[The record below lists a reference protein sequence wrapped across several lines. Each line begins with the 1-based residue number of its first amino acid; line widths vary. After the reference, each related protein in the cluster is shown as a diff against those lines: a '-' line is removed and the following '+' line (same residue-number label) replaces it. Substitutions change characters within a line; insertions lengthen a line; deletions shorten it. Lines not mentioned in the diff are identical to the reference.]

1 MFPQTNKVTRS
12 ICCSF
17 LTKGKRWTSHI
28 VKEWSIISLD
38 NGSQQAGRQHKQ
50 WFPQQQFN
58 PLALKPDTKCT
69 KERGLRWINP
79 PNLKI
84 KQKKKEDLLCKKVL
98 YLRLK
103 SVRPASRPQPLFV
116 ISPHVPQQTTTSL
129 SSARHLMGQ
138 LMPFRSAHYTERG
151 RGRGMVRRLIY

>member
-1 MFPQTNKVTRS
+1 M
-12 ICCSF
+12 
-17 LTKGKRWTSHI
+17 
-28 VKEWSIISLD
+28 
-38 NGSQQAGRQHKQ
+38 
-50 WFPQQQFN
+50 
-58 PLALKPDTKCT
+58 
-69 KERGLRWINP
+69 
-79 PNLKI
+79 
-84 KQKKKEDLLCKKVL
+84 CKKVL

-151 RGRGMVRRLIY
+151 RGRAMVGRLIYLLEQGFDSSLASPNFVHISAISYLIKFNSALFSLLLFIFDLFTGRQCGDQLGFCLMNISLPPHNKPPMIVP